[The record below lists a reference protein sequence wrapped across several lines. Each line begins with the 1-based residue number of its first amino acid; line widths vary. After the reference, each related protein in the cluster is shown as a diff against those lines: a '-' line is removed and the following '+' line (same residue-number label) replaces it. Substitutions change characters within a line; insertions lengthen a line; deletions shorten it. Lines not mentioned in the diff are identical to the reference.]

1 MTNASYE
8 RRSTT
13 ILISGSLNNNKTN
26 KKQQQLRVSATIT
39 HLEIESITNN
49 NASFYEKR
57 L

>member
-49 NASFYEKR
+49 NASYYEKR